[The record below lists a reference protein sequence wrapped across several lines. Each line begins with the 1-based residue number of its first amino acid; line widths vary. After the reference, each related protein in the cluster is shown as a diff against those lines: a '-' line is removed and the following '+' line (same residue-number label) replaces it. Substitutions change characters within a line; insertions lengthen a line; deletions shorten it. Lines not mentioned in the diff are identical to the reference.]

1 MLFYAVQAVYLGC
14 LGLFSLFIP
23 AVWVVYHCSV
33 CLFRLSYRRHSAA
46 VAVFGGS
53 VISVIVVRRSL
64 STHGHG
70 THTTATK
77 GPEAGHSP
85 RAALAPAPA
94 VLATHHAVVA
104 PLEHGSSREYGVVHV
119 VAAAHVH

>member
-14 LGLFSLFIP
+14 LGLFGLFIP
-23 AVWVVYHCSV
+23 SVWVVYHCSV

-46 VAVFGGS
+46 VAVFGDS

-64 STHGHG
+64 STHG

-77 GPEAGHSP
+77 SPEAGHSS
-85 RAALAPAPA
+85 RSALAPAPA
-94 VLATHHAVVA
+94 VLATHHAFVA